1 MSRQCGACT
10 LCCKL
15 LPVHDGVL
23 INGKRMQ
30 GNLDKPAGER
40 CRYQRHTGCTVYNT
54 ALMPA
59 CCKMWNCRWLGND
72 DTGDL
77 SRPDRSHYVID
88 IMPDYVTVVDN
99 ATGARQ
105 NVEVVQIWIDP
116 KYPTAHR
123 DPALRRWLERKG
135 RMALVRFNS
144 SEAIHLMPPS
154 VASDGQWHELEGKSE
169 GREHS
174 LAEIANALST

>member
-99 ATGARQ
+99 AGGG
-105 NVEVVQIWIDP
+105 VVDL
-116 KYPTAHR
+116 AAFEA
-123 DPALRRWLERKG
+123 ALRLG
-135 RMALVRFNS
+135 VFRFC
-144 SEAIHLMPPS
+144 
-154 VASDGQWHELEGKSE
+154 ELELQFPT
-169 GREHS
+169 S
-174 LAEIANALST
+174 LRI